1 MIVNTF
7 FVVINNVSCGFLPP
21 LFWIYPLENLA
32 STKQDIRTKV
42 MIPTVI
48 YLSHFKAATFL
59 KLIKSVN

>member
-1 MIVNTF
+1 ML
-7 FVVINNVSCGFLPP
+7 VVGFLPP
-21 LFWIYPLENLA
+21 LFWIYPPENLA
-32 STKQDIRTKV
+32 RPPTKQDIRTKV